1 MPFHHSTKF
10 WTAVLA
16 FGASTLALSALDPQA
31 IPPERKALECSPRTG
46 LPNFFA
52 KATANAEIKVAYFGG
67 SITAQPGYRVQT
79 LAHFAKLY
87 PKAKFQ
93 EINAAIGG
101 TGSDLGVFRLE
112 QDVLKEKPDLIF
124 VEFAVNDGG
133 AQPLEIVRA
142 MEGIVRKTWKALPTC
157 DICFVYTFTEAILG
171 DLKAGNFNRSA
182 ATMEM
187 VADRYG
193 IPSIHMGLEAVKL
206 ETEGKLLMKA
216 EEAKMDRVSGEELNQ
231 TSPIAVGADGK
242 IPFSKDGVHPYPNT
256 GHRLYTDAVVRSLPL
271 IQKAASGKVE
281 HALAEPLDAD
291 NYQDTAVVPLERAL
305 RTGPWTQLPADSSLS
320 KAFSK
325 RLGAVWKGEPGAELK
340 FKFKGSAA
348 KVYDLVGPDCG
359 KLEVTVDGSV
369 SSRQRF
375 DSYCTYS
382 RLATTPLASNLDISK
397 VHEVKIRVLP
407 DHLDKNQILFEKN
420 RADFAKSPEKYAPTH
435 WYAGAIFL
443 IGEFVP

>member
-1 MPFHHSTKF
+1 MSCIHPCKAL
-10 WTAVLA
+10 TAVLA
-16 FGASTLALSALDPQA
+16 FGASALLLRAVEPA
-31 IPPERKALECSPRTG
+31 TIPPERKALECSPRAG

-52 KATANAEIKVAYFGG
+52 KASAGGEIRVAYFGG

-79 LAHFAKLY
+79 LAHFSKLY
-87 PKAKFQ
+87 PKAKFR

-101 TGSDLGVFRLE
+101 TGSDLGVFRLD
-112 QDVLKEKPDLIF
+112 QDVLKDKPDLMF

-133 AQPLEIVRA
+133 AQPVEIIRA
-142 MEGIVRKTWKALPTC
+142 MEGIVRKTWKALPGC
-157 DICFVYTFTEAILG
+157 DICFVYTFTEALLG

-231 TSPIAVGADGK
+231 SSPIAVGPDGK

-256 GHRLYTDAVVRSLPL
+256 GHRLYTDAVVRSIPV
-271 IQKAASGKVE
+271 IQGAAAGGRN
-281 HALAEPLDAD
+281 HTLAEPLDAD
-291 NYQDTAVVPLERAL
+291 NYQNTAMLPLERAA
-305 RTGPWTQLPADSSLS
+305 RTGPWTLLPVDSSLAKS
-320 KAFSK
+320 FSN
-325 RLGAVWKGEPGAELK
+325 RMGAVWKGEPGAELK

-348 KVYDLVGPDCG
+348 KIYDLVGPDCG
-359 KLEVTVDGSV
+359 KLEVTINGSV

-375 DSYCTYS
+375 DAYCTYS
-382 RLATTPLASNLDISK
+382 RLATTPLGSGLDPSK
-397 VHEVKIRVLP
+397 IHEVKVRVLP
-407 DHLDKNQILFEKN
+407 DKIDKNPILFEKN
-420 RADFAKSPEKYAPTH
+420 RADFAKYPEKYAPTN

-443 IGEFVP
+443 VGELVP